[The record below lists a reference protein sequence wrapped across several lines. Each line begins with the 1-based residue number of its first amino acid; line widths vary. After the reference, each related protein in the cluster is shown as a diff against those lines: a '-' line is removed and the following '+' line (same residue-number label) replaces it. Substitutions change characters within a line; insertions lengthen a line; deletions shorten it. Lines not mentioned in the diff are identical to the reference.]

1 VPGNE
6 VIFNIFFA
14 FRDKMLIFF
23 SRGNKQYF
31 REHEDGLGRHT
42 AESVKNGGGG
52 TVPGVV
58 KKQHLWGKLWQVLP
72 K

>member
-1 VPGNE
+1 
-6 VIFNIFFA
+6 
-14 FRDKMLIFF
+14 MLILFF
-23 SRGNKQYF
+23 RGNKQYF

-58 KKQHLWGKLWQVLP
+58 QKQHV
-72 K
+72 